1 MLSVT
6 ATAPVSPE
14 ASGKRIVLIEDDA
27 DLFELLRY
35 NLTKE
40 GYEVAGARRG
50 QGSVELCERTRPDLI
65 LLDVMLPD
73 ADGFTICRELK
84 SRQSLLKTPV
94 VFLTARGTETD
105 RVLGLELG
113 ATDYIVK
120 PFSVR
125 ELAVRIKNHL
135 RNRQTPTPA
144 AAADVLRVG
153 PLELDRSHHRV
164 RLHEQL
170 VELTATEFRL
180 LDFLMTRPG
189 LVLSR
194 GQILNSVWGRGDSI
208 TERVIDVYVLRLRHK
223 IEPDGS
229 PDRFIRSVRGY
240 GYSLEDPTRQL
251 AAPSNSAVC

>member
-1 MLSVT
+1 MTPT
-6 ATAPVSPE
+6 ASVSPDT
-14 ASGKRIVLIEDDA
+14 ASKRIVLIEDDA

-40 GYEVAGARRG
+40 GYEVTGARRG
-50 QGSVELCERTRPDLI
+50 QGSVELCERARPDLI

-84 SRQSLLKTPV
+84 SRHSLTQTPV

-125 ELAVRIKNHL
+125 ELSVRIKNHL
-135 RNRQTPTPA
+135 RGRQPQPSMEA
-144 AAADVLRVG
+144 VADVLRVG

-164 RLHEQL
+164 RLGSQP

-194 GQILNSVWGRGDSI
+194 GQILNAVWGRGDSI
-208 TERVIDVYVLRLRHK
+208 TERVIDVYVLRLRQK
-223 IEPDGS
+223 IEPAGS
-229 PDRFIRSVRGY
+229 TARFIRSVRGY
-240 GYSLEDPTRQL
+240 GYSLEDPTRQ
-251 AAPSNSAVC
+251 PSASRGVC